1 MPSEPPHAGVASLL
15 AIGELALLDEI
26 GRDQEGPGERVERPD
41 VGMEQVRPVRAL
53 ATELGVEVEAAGG
66 DAAVLEDLV
75 ERQREVLD
83 RVRELVGVPAVLRI
97 AAVGVDAAED
107 AVRDREGDLV
117 MEAVTGERRV
127 VRLDVDGV
135 LTLEPVRDQ
144 EAVDRRDVVVVLV
157 LGGLHRLGFDEEL
170 APEPDPVLVL
180 GDEMQELG
188 ELGALPSKVRVEE
201 GVVPLP
207 ATPQDVVLAA
217 EALGDLQ
224 HVLDLRG
231 GEGEDLGIGI
241 GGRARLVARVG
252 EQVGGPPEQADAG
265 PLLVAGGIVRQRVEV
280 RTERR
285 EARAFRGDVPIVEA
299 VVRDAEL
306 REELERDGHLRPR
319 RRHLVA
325 LAVEPGP
332 VHRARP
338 EHVDTR
344 PGERMPEAHARPQVV
359 LHPRAEHE
367 PIRLV
372 HLERERIGRVEATEG
387 DRPSHVRKEVIH
399 HARSLLPQHTRSR

>member
-1 MPSEPPHAGVASLL
+1 MNPIRCLCSATRCRNRASW
-15 AIGELALLDEI
+15 
-26 GRDQEGPGERVERPD
+26 
-41 VGMEQVRPVRAL
+41 
-53 ATELGVEVEAAGG
+53 
-66 DAAVLEDLV
+66 
-75 ERQREVLD
+75 
-83 RVRELVGVPAVLRI
+83 
-97 AAVGVDAAED
+97 
-107 AVRDREGDLV
+107 
-117 MEAVTGERRV
+117 
-127 VRLDVDGV
+127 
-135 LTLEPVRDQ
+135 
-144 EAVDRRDVVVVLV
+144 
-157 LGGLHRLGFDEEL
+157 
-170 APEPDPVLVL
+170 APF
-180 GDEMQELG
+180 
-188 ELGALPSKVRVEE
+188 PSKVRVEE
-201 GVVPLP
+201 GVVSLP

-217 EALGDLQ
+217 EPLGDLQ
-224 HVLDLRG
+224 HVLDLCG

-241 GGRARLVARVG
+241 GRRARLVARMG

-265 PLLVAGGIVRQRVEV
+265 PFLVAGGIVGQRIEV

-306 REELERDGHLRPR
+306 REELERDGHLRSR

-325 LAVEPGP
+325 MPVEPRP

-387 DRPSHVRKEVIH
+387 DRPSHVRKEVIN